1 MARAS
6 RRRRSLVTLP
16 PSAIKSRGTA
26 KSARKASEFSEQRT
40 KGGSIEPPFVSY
52 DRLQLMSARL
62 LPARPKKRPQ
72 TALFHPDR
80 TASPPVPLSSTACR
94 RYTVLLTPADPAKTH
109 R

>member
-6 RRRRSLVTLP
+6 RRRGSLVTLR

-26 KSARKASEFSEQRT
+26 KFSEQRK
-40 KGGSIEPPFVSY
+40 KGGSIEPPFGSY
-52 DRLQLMSARL
+52 DHLQLMSARV
-62 LPARPKKRPQ
+62 LPARPKKRLQ
-72 TALFHPDR
+72 TAVFHPDR

-94 RYTVLLTPADPAKTH
+94 RYTALLPPAGPAKTH

>member
-6 RRRRSLVTLP
+6 RRRGSLLTLGP
-16 PSAIKSRGTA
+16 GPIKAAEPQRP
-26 KSARKASEFSEQRT
+26 RKTSEFSEQRK
-40 KGGSIEPPFVSY
+40 KGGSIEPPFLSY
-52 DRLQLMSARL
+52 DRFELMSARR

-72 TALFHPDR
+72 TAVFHPDR

-94 RYTVLLTPADPAKTH
+94 RYTALLPPAGPAKTH

>member
-6 RRRRSLVTLP
+6 RRRGSLVTLP
-16 PSAIKSRGTA
+16 PSSIK
-26 KSARKASEFSEQRT
+26 KPQDRKARARRQSSPEKE
-40 KGGSIEPPFVSY
+40 KGGSIEPPFLSY
-52 DRLQLMSARL
+52 DRLQLMSARM

-72 TALFHPDR
+72 TAVFHPDR

-94 RYTVLLTPADPAKTH
+94 RYTALLPPAGPAKTH